1 MRLSASE
8 SLQEY
13 VYEALKQDIMSG
25 KIPLSSRLVEMDCA
39 KRYHVSRTPIREAFN
54 RLLVDGLVENVPGVG
69 ITVAIPTI
77 DDIIEINTIIIALS
91 NLMGKHAM
99 QRATEEELTEM
110 DAIADQIDKYLEQ
123 GQVDEA
129 ADMCDEIHQAIWFA
143 SGMTHMRLTLDSLP
157 QYWKYNF
164 LKQNISVEHHIKSI
178 LEHRQ
183 FIRLIREKDY
193 EEFCRLMESHII
205 NSCNWCINAYERLR
219 ESRKEEN

>member
-99 QRATEEELTEM
+99 QRATEEELAEM

-164 LKQNISVEHHIKSI
+164 LKQNISVEHHVKSI

-219 ESRKEEN
+219 ESRKEEK

>member
-219 ESRKEEN
+219 ESRKEEK